1 MAYTSLAA
9 LTGPSL
15 LLSLR
20 NMSEMNAMKDLV
32 EKIDPAR
39 FQAAFNTRVE
49 DIQMLFDVSLYA
61 REGKYRPSKFT
72 A

>member
-49 DIQMLFDVSLYA
+49 DIQMLFDVSWYN
-61 REGKYRPSKFT
+61 RRCC
-72 A
+72 